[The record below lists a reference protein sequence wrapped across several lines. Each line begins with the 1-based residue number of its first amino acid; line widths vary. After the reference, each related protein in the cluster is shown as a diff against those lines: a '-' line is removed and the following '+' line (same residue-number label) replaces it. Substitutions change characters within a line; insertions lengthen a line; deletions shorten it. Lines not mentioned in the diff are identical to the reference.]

1 MILKSMQFFEEY
13 FIKPIYEGTG
23 YNIYNTAV
31 YAILLVVAVVL
42 VYKLLRKMNVSIDR
56 KFLFGILPFVALG
69 GIFRSLEDLYT
80 ATGAAKNILMITPLI
95 YVSVFALALASL
107 MIARIIE
114 KYKKIEYHKTW
125 FVVGIIIAIIGVAQ
139 MRIADA
145 HSMLLMLSI
154 FGGWAIAFGAAK
166 FIAIKKFPKLNA
178 FLSKENTGLLLAH
191 LFDATTTFVAI
202 QFLPYF
208 EQHVLTGFI
217 MTTFGAAFVF
227 VTKLV
232 VVSVVL
238 FVFDKELAQEKQKN
252 MFLKVVVLILGLGPG
267 LRNFFRIV
275 MGV

>member
-1 MILKSMQFFEEY
+1 MQFFEEY

-23 YNIYNTAV
+23 YNIYNTIV
-31 YAILLVVAVVL
+31 YAVLLVVAVLL

-69 GIFRSLEDLYT
+69 GIFRSLEDFYIT
-80 ATGAAKNILMITPLI
+80 TGAAKNVLMITPL
-95 YVSVFALALASL
+95 VFVVVFVLALVSL

-125 FVVGIIIAIIGVAQ
+125 FVIGIIIAVIGVAQ
-139 MRIADA
+139 MRISDA
-145 HSMLLMLSI
+145 NSMILMLSI
-154 FGGWAIAFGAAK
+154 FTGWVVAFGVVK
-166 FIAIKKFPKLNA
+166 FIAMKKFPKLNA

-217 MTTFGAAFVF
+217 MTTFGAASIF

-275 MGV
+275 IGV